1 MRTSAPGI
9 SDHRGFTLIEL
20 LVVLLIMG
28 LFVGL
33 VATVVRP
40 DDRALLRVEAERLA
54 QLLELA
60 TAQSRLTG
68 QPVGW
73 TSDGTSYRFWR
84 VLDDGAWAEIGSG
97 DALRARTLPQGMS
110 ITSLRIE
117 AMRPQGV
124 MRLVFAPDGLAPA
137 FSIVMSLGR
146 EHYTLAASPVGELR
160 VLPGEDNGNG
170 AVALR

>member
-1 MRTSAPGI
+1 MRISVPGN
-9 SDHRGFTLIEL
+9 SSHRGFTLIEL

-33 VATVVRP
+33 VATIVRP

-54 QLLELA
+54 QLFELA

-68 QPVGW
+68 QTVGW
-73 TSDGTSYRFWR
+73 TCDGAGYRFWR
-84 VLDDGAWAEIGSG
+84 VADDGAWTEIGAG
-97 DALRARTLPQGMS
+97 DPLRARTLPQGMS
-110 ITSLRIE
+110 IANLRVE
-117 AMRPQGV
+117 TMRSQDV

-137 FSIVMSLGR
+137 FTLEMSLGAAR
-146 EHYTLAASPVGELR
+146 DMLVASPVGEFQ
-160 VLPGEDNGNG
+160 VLPGAGNDHG